1 MIWNRARHVQPDNN
15 RIGYIVGETED
26 TEEPFKGMTILTQ
39 CCKVNHLK
47 DGKNVRCKSQKVQLN
62 VADVKTLKRN
72 DKPIKDINGF
82 GLSPEKLQSM
92 LSAVQAQALGTI
104 GRMVAKKRVTRA
116 AEKKLSRK

>member
-1 MIWNRARHVQPDNN
+1 M
-15 RIGYIVGETED
+15 
-26 TEEPFKGMTILTQ
+26 
-39 CCKVNHLK
+39 
-47 DGKNVRCKSQKVQLN
+47 
-62 VADVKTLKRN
+62 ADVKTLKRN

-104 GRMVAKKRVTRA
+104 GMMVAKKRVTRA